1 MPPIGEVIRVITRA
15 GWKSGLSF
23 LTVQAIEGDSV
34 VCKDGQTH
42 QRISRAD
49 VRKSY
54 GGNWWVF

>member
-1 MPPIGEVIRVITRA
+1 
-15 GWKSGLSF
+15 

-34 VCKDGQTH
+34 VCTDGQTH